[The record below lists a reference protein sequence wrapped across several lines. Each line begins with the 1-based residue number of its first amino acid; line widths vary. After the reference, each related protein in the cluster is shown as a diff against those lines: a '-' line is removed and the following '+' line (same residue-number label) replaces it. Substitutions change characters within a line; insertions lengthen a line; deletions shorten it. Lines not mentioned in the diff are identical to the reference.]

1 MRLAV
6 IAIAPAPYRG
16 PLFAR
21 LARLSTSEMRV
32 FYLHGRDSLR
42 GWTNGP
48 LDYPAEFVPC
58 LTPERCYPLPLLG
71 AVNPTLTRRLA
82 GFRPDA
88 LVVYG
93 HSYQS
98 QYQAMRWAARRQV
111 PYFLRCDRN
120 PDSLVFRRD
129 GGPMK
134 MAWVKE
140 RVVRYFTNHAA
151 GALTIGT
158 ANDRYW
164 EHFGVRS
171 ERRFLAPFAVDNE
184 WFGTVAD
191 RYRPHRQ
198 EIRRSEGLPSG
209 RLLLFAGRLAL
220 EKNLAALLRAM
231 QACGPSQVSLLIL
244 GSGPQESRLRQEAQR
259 LGLTHVF
266 FRSFESQEEV
276 AKLYAIVDGLI
287 LPSLSEGWG
296 LVVNEAMASGLPV
309 LVSRRCGCAID
320 LVREGRNGYLFDP
333 VDEES
338 IIESLKRFARLT
350 DEEVGAFGDA
360 SRGIVAEWNYERA
373 VDGFQR
379 ALRSVAAS

>member
-93 HSYQS
+93 HNYQVS
-98 QYQAMRWAARRQV
+98 TRRCAGQ
-111 PYFLRCDRN
+111 PEDRSPTSCDVTAI
-120 PDSLVFRRD
+120 PTALVFRRD

-140 RVVRYFTNHAA
+140 RVVRYFTSHAA

-296 LVVNEAMASGLPV
+296 VPVQPERESERSALV
-309 LVSRRCGCAID
+309 
-320 LVREGRNGYLFDP
+320 
-333 VDEES
+333 
-338 IIESLKRFARLT
+338 
-350 DEEVGAFGDA
+350 
-360 SRGIVAEWNYERA
+360 
-373 VDGFQR
+373 
-379 ALRSVAAS
+379 